1 MTKIDDYLREQ
12 LKDPEFAKAY
22 QEANEQLESDI
33 ADKELTQF
41 KTYLI
46 AGVIKLMSFDYYWS
60 FDEAVERFKQSKTYK
75 LLDTIDEDTF
85 HHDSPELYY
94 DYWQNEQELGYPID
108 SASRHFAKEKKSKQ
122 REALTTVYHNRLND
136 AFREARISES
146 IKCIERAID
155 SLVSHGFNYNDIYS
169 IATGANSDGYLTN
182 QQIKNYIKERMG
194 THNEQN

>member
-1 MTKIDDYLREQ
+1 MTKIDDCLREQ

-108 SASRHFAKEKKSKQ
+108 STSRHFAKEKKSKQ
-122 REALTTVYHNRLND
+122 REALTTAYHNRLND

-146 IKCIERAID
+146 IKCLERAID

-182 QQIKNYIKERMG
+182 QQIKNYIKERMD